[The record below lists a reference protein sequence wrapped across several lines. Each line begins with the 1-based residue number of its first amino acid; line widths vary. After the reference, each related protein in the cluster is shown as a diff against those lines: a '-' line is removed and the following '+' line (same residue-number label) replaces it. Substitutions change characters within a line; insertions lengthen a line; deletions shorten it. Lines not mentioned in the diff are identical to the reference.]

1 MAEENDTEKPS
12 REAEPAQSWQ
22 PAVGD
27 VVGLITEQNSSGVRF
42 SEREMRIMD
51 IALRIQQEYEQLF
64 LEVKDLKKQLTNLK
78 TQKP

>member
-27 VVGLITEQNSSGVRF
+27 VVRLKSGGPHVTVKAITADGLASCLWFTVNGQYHQLPVPVATLELVRK
-42 SEREMRIMD
+42 E
-51 IALRIQQEYEQLF
+51 
-64 LEVKDLKKQLTNLK
+64 
-78 TQKP
+78 KP